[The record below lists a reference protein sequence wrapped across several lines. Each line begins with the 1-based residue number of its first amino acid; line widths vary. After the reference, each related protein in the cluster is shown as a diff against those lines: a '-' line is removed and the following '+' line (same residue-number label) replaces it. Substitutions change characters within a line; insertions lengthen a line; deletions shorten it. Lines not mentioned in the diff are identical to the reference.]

1 MLPKLFII
9 GGITSK
15 MANDLNSDFTLCY
28 ANDMANPAEWLSE
41 NGAGIGYVLTN
52 GHDGV
57 PNDLL
62 AHLPDVKL
70 ISNYGVGYDA
80 IDVATTAARN
90 IVVTHTPEVLNEE
103 VATTALLLMLSCYRE
118 LLSNEAHARSGAWA
132 KNGNPPLTR
141 SADNKV
147 IGIVGLGRIGRAVAR
162 KLVPFQATI
171 YYHNRSQSDLPYQY
185 YSDLQAMAKDS
196 DVLIVTAPGGASTNK
211 IINRDIMEALGPDGV
226 LINVARGSV
235 VDEAALIEAL
245 SSGALGWA
253 GLDVFEKEPYI
264 PEALAALPNVV
275 LTPHIGSGTHETRQA
290 MGQLVVDN
298 LIEHK
303 NSGAVFSPV
312 PESAAIATKIAR
324 A

>member
-1 MLPKLFII
+1 
-9 GGITSK
+9 
-15 MANDLNSDFTLCY
+15 
-28 ANDMANPAEWLSE
+28 
-41 NGAGIGYVLTN
+41 
-52 GHDGV
+52 
-57 PNDLL
+57 
-62 AHLPDVKL
+62 
-70 ISNYGVGYDA
+70 
-80 IDVATTAARN
+80 
-90 IVVTHTPEVLNEE
+90 
-103 VATTALLLMLSCYRE
+103 
-118 LLSNEAHARSGAWA
+118 
-132 KNGNPPLTR
+132 
-141 SADNKV
+141 
-147 IGIVGLGRIGRAVAR
+147 
-162 KLVPFQATI
+162 
-171 YYHNRSQSDLPYQY
+171 
-185 YSDLQAMAKDS
+185 
-196 DVLIVTAPGGASTNK
+196 
-211 IINRDIMEALGPDGV
+211 MEALGPDGV

-264 PEALAALPNVV
+264 PEALATLPNVV